1 MEDPSARR
9 YLPLAQHLEALAS
22 PTRLDLLATLR
33 TPRAL
38 SEIRV
43 TPTHSRE
50 GENPERPLS
59 RQGIQRH
66 LDTLLDAGLV
76 ERVPGET
83 RARGDSFVL
92 NHERLFALVDE
103 IRSLARL
110 RPVAVASPR
119 ETLDGRAAT
128 RARLPDAPRLLVAY
142 GRDDGVAFGL
152 DGPVGARWRI
162 GRSAS
167 CEVRLDYD
175 PYLSQEHAR
184 VVRTSSGYEIED
196 AGSRNGTLLNWEPL
210 DGKRALASG
219 DLVTVGRCVLVLQ
232 A

>member
-1 MEDPSARR
+1 MPDAPDRR
-9 YLPLAQHLEALAS
+9 YAALAEHLEALAS

-33 TPRAL
+33 TPRAV

-43 TPTHSRE
+43 MPTHSRE
-50 GENPERPLS
+50 GENPDRPLS

-76 ERVPGET
+76 ERLPDDA
-83 RARGDSFVL
+83 RARGDAFVL

-110 RPVAVASPR
+110 RPVAAARPR
-119 ETLDGRAAT
+119 ETLDGPASKRAS
-128 RARLPDAPRLLVAY
+128 LPEPPRLLVAY
-142 GRDDGVAFGL
+142 GRDDGVAYPL
-152 DGPVGARWRI
+152 DGKPGAAWRI
-162 GRSAS
+162 GRSAA
-167 CEVRLDYD
+167 CEIRLDYD

-184 VVRTSSGYEIED
+184 VTRSPSGFELED
-196 AGSRNGTLLNWEPL
+196 AGSRNGTLLNWEPVE
-210 DGKRALASG
+210 GKRALRSG

-232 A
+232 T